1 MPPELSS
8 ALRGESSTPE
18 LSSTPGGESSTLELS
33 SAPGGESDSPG
44 TEFRPDRRVL
54 RSSDEV
60 SGTGFRLR
68 GESDSPG
75 IEFHPGRRKQHP
87 GTEFRPGRRKQVPPE
102 LSSVLSVQSYAHQIW
117 R

>member
-8 ALRGESSTPE
+8 AWEE
-18 LSSTPGGESSTLELS
+18 KAIALELS
-33 SAPGGESDSPG
+33 SAPVGESDSPGTEFRPGRRKQHPG

-60 SGTGFRLR
+60 SGTGFRLG

-75 IEFHPGRRKQHP
+75 IEFHPGRKKQIP
-87 GTEFRPGRRKQVPPE
+87 RN
-102 LSSVLSVQSYAHQIW
+102 
-117 R
+117 